1 MTDFQLLAVS
11 VTVLAV
17 FAGTIFTRVRIG
29 DSEELIRAELRAEFA
44 SVRLAFAPRFEVPD
58 RKLDKLLRIR

>member
-17 FAGTIFTRVRIG
+17 FAGTIFTTVRIG
-29 DSEELIRAELRAEFA
+29 DSEERIRAELRAEFA
-44 SVRLAFAPRFEVPD
+44 SVRLDVASRLD
-58 RKLDKLLRIR
+58 LIDGKLDKLLRIR

>member
-44 SVRLAFAPRFEVPD
+44 SVRLDVASRLD
-58 RKLDKLLRIR
+58 LIDGKLDKLLRIR